1 MGYGY
6 GLQYIGEIN
15 RSSGFLEICDP
26 VVNKTLSRS
35 IGDLDLCNKTQYALR
50 NCKEG
55 SYSLYYELGRKAE
68 PCAMLVC
75 HESLVPD
82 DVLKCSNRFEHV
94 GFVSTAFSHI
104 LCIVKHQTRDVA
116 ATSSYDIEEEAVY
129 DARSL
134 MDVLRFSNYE
144 AAIQSELFNY
154 LKDCI
159 ANQEG
164 CASGSRIQEIISCSK
179 VLSWNGFRAS
189 TVMSNHWGIDIKNHV
204 LNGYSSNY
212 CSAGCVATRNT
223 LCSSPISAYYDQDGV
238 IAAIRIVISM
248 DMSGLEANYE
258 PMYDENGWLIEY
270 PEEDGA
276 ENDKPE
282 AKPLPLAVGG
292 SATPIYSVSDVL
304 DVLKSR

>member
-15 RSSGFLEICDP
+15 RSSGFLEVCDP
-26 VVNKTLSRS
+26 VVNKTLCRS
-35 IGDLDLCNKTQYALR
+35 AGGLYSCDETQYALR

-55 SYSLYYELGRKAE
+55 SYRVYYELGRKAE

-82 DVLKCSNRFEHV
+82 DVLKCSSRFEHIS
-94 GFVSTAFSHI
+94 FVSTTFSHT
-104 LCIVKHQTRDVA
+104 LCVVKHESRDVA

-144 AAIQSELFNY
+144 ASIQSELFNY
-154 LKDCI
+154 LKDCV
-159 ANQEG
+159 ANQKG
-164 CASGSRIQEIISCSK
+164 CASGIRIQEIIAGSK

-223 LCSSPISAYYDQDGV
+223 LCSAPISAYYDQDGV

-248 DMSGLEANYE
+248 EMSGFEADYE

-270 PEEDGA
+270 PDEEDVEIA
-276 ENDKPE
+276 EPKV
-282 AKPLPLAVGG
+282 KPLPLAVGG
-292 SATPIYSVSDVL
+292 DATPIFSVSDVL
-304 DVLKSR
+304 KSR